1 MRVDIGNNSEAI
13 FKAMAFI
20 FEGWF
25 TIISYN
31 IFLAVFFFELKSKGS
46 LLCIE
51 WLYAA
56 KNRWIVSFKAIL
68 PSTLVNQVVSDLF

>member
-1 MRVDIGNNSEAI
+1 MRVDVGNNSEAI

-31 IFLAVFFFELKSKGS
+31 ILFSRFSFLKSKGS
-46 LLCIE
+46 LLRIE

-56 KNRWIVSFKAIL
+56 MTRWIVSLKAIL
-68 PSTLVNQVVSDLF
+68 LSTLVNQAVSDLF